1 MNVVWPWIAVALTL
15 IVLSR
20 AFGDNPVFRLS
31 QYLFVG
37 LSLGYTATII
47 VTDVL
52 VKRINGAVQQGD
64 PVGVVFLVI
73 PVVLGLLLF
82 TRLGSQQ
89 LSWAANMPLALLFC
103 VAAALAIAGTLRGTL
118 LPQLQISLF
127 SVTDLTRDPVSV
139 SVGRVV
145 LLIGL
150 ILVLLSFN
158 FTRQSTKDSP
168 SRPMGQGLARVG
180 RWWLIVSLGIVF
192 AGALITYQTALIDR
206 ILFLSRQI
214 GLG

>member
-1 MNVVWPWIAVALTL
+1 MSAVWPWIAVALTL

-52 VKRINGAVQQGD
+52 GKNVSDAVQKGD
-64 PVGVVFLVI
+64 LFLAI
-73 PVVLGLLLF
+73 PVILGLLLF

-89 LSWAANMPLALLFC
+89 FSWTANIPLALLFC

-127 SVTDLTRDPVSV
+127 SVSQLTSEPDISV
-139 SVGRVV
+139 SIGRVV

-150 ILVLLSFN
+150 MLVLLSFN
-158 FTRQSTKDSP
+158 FTRQTTPDAQ
-168 SRPMGQGLARVG
+168 PMGRGLARIG

-206 ILFLSRQI
+206 ILFLSRQF

>member
-1 MNVVWPWIAVALTL
+1 MSAVWPWIAVGLTL

-20 AFGDNPVFRLS
+20 AFGDNPVFRFS

-64 PVGVVFLVI
+64 PVGVVFLAI
-73 PVVLGLLLF
+73 PVILGLLLF
-82 TRLGSQQ
+82 TRLGNQQ
-89 LSWAANMPLALLFC
+89 LSWSANIPLALLFC
-103 VAAALAIAGTLRGTL
+103 VAAALAIAGTLQGTL
-118 LPQLQISLF
+118 LPQIQASLF
-127 SVTDLTRDPVSV
+127 SITQLSEPDIAV

-145 LLIGL
+145 LLVGV

-158 FTRQSTKDSP
+158 FTRQATKDA
-168 SRPMGQGLARVG
+168 RPVGGGLARIG

-206 ILFLSRQI
+206 ILFLSRQF

>member
-1 MNVVWPWIAVALTL
+1 MDAVWPWIAVALTL

-20 AFGDNPVFRLS
+20 AFGDNPVFRFS

-47 VTDVL
+47 ISNVL
-52 VKRINGAVQQGD
+52 LDAFNGVQQQSNLLGL
-64 PVGVVFLVI
+64 VSLVI

-82 TRLGSQQ
+82 TRLGNQQ
-89 LSWAANMPLALLFC
+89 LSWAANIPLALLFC
-103 VAAALAIAGTLRGTL
+103 VAAALAIAGTLQGTL
-118 LPQLQISLF
+118 LPQLQVSLF
-127 SVTDLTRDPVSV
+127 SVKQLSSDPIDV

-150 ILVLLSFN
+150 ILVLLSFT
-158 FTRQSTKDSP
+158 FTRQSARDP
-168 SRPMGQGLARVG
+168 QPRALARVG

-206 ILFLSRQI
+206 ILFLSRQF